1 MLLKILAVG
10 DVVGKP
16 GRKACR
22 EVPALREELEL
33 DFVVVNGENAAGGAG
48 VTPPVVEEL
57 LASGADVVTTGDHV
71 YKNKEIFDIIGTEER
86 LLTPANVSRSAKSR
100 GWGVYEASG
109 VPVGV
114 LNLLGRTYMKG
125 LYDNPFEAVDEIVER
140 LSERAKVILL
150 DFHAEATSEKVSMG
164 WHLDGKVSVVFGT
177 HTHVQT
183 ADERVLPGGTA
194 YITDIGMTGP
204 HDSVL
209 GRRTER
215 VLQYLTTGMPA
226 RFDVAKGEVRLSG
239 AVFTVDAET
248 GRAVSVERLQRKLE
262 GA

>member
-22 EVPALREELEL
+22 LLPALRKELGL

-48 VTPPVVEEL
+48 LTPPLVEEL
-57 LASGADVVTTGDHV
+57 LSLGADVITSGDHI
-71 YKNKEIFDIIGTEER
+71 YKNREILEIIESEER
-86 LLTPANVSRSAKSR
+86 LLSPANISRSAAGR
-100 GWGVYEASG
+100 GWGVYNAGG

-114 LNLLGRTYMKG
+114 FNLVGRTYMKG
-125 LYDNPFEAVDEIVER
+125 LYENPFEAADELAEK
-140 LSERAKVILL
+140 LSERAKVVLL
-150 DFHAEATSEKVSMG
+150 DFHAEATSEKIAMG
-164 WHLDGKVSVVFGT
+164 WHLDGRLSAVFGT

-183 ADERVLPGGTA
+183 SDERVLPGGTA
-194 YITDIGMTGP
+194 YISDIGMTGP

-226 RFDVAKGEVRLSG
+226 RFDVAGGDLRLSG

-248 GRAVSVERLQRKLE
+248 GRAASVERLQRSFE